1 MNKKFLKISGLVCL
15 ICILM
20 ISTLSACSNDN
31 DNGGFYY
38 DVESYI
44 QTIRNSSD
52 FAQRI
57 DSYSEFTKLCDEKG
71 VSIYDEKDWNYD
83 SELYK
88 KLREYNK
95 GFFRSKALI
104 IVYIEKPHPFGLKFG
119 NLTVKDDRLIVNILS
134 EYNPYDNS
142 VHYPDATED
151 YVYLIEIN
159 KSLIGDRNQIIVK
172 EYNNLN

>member
-1 MNKKFLKISGLVCL
+1 MTAN
-15 ICILM
+15 
-20 ISTLSACSNDN
+20 
-31 DNGGFYY
+31 
-38 DVESYI
+38 YI
-44 QTIRNSSD
+44 
-52 FAQRI
+52 
-57 DSYSEFTKLCDEKG
+57 
-71 VSIYDEKDWNYD
+71 
-83 SELYK
+83 
-88 KLREYNK
+88 REYNK
-95 GFFRSKALI
+95 GFFRNKALI
-104 IVYIEKPHPFGLKFG
+104 IVYIEKPNPFGLKFG

>member
-1 MNKKFLKISGLVCL
+1 MKKNFIKIVCTVCL
-15 ICILM
+15 LCAIIVAP
-20 ISTLSACSNDN
+20 LSACNKDN

-38 DVESYI
+38 DVESFI
-44 QTIRNSSD
+44 QTMSNSSD

-71 VSIYDEKDWNYD
+71 VSIYDEKDWSYD
-83 SELYK
+83 NELYK

-104 IVYIEKPHPFGLKFG
+104 IVYIEKSYPFGLKFG

-142 VHYPDATED
+142 VYYPDETED

-159 KSLIGDRNQIIVK
+159 KSLIGDRSQIIVK

>member
-20 ISTLSACSNDN
+20 LAPLSACSKDN

-44 QTIRNSSD
+44 QTISNSSD

-71 VSIYDEKDWNYD
+71 VSIYDEKDWSYD

-95 GFFRSKALI
+95 RFFRSKALI